1 MRQGLSRAATIVFLV
16 LIGIVVLSQTRSAGA
31 RPCTPPNASAGVG
44 RSTTLAA
51 QTPCVR
57 EYFSEGPLY
66 NPTFAYSNSSLSF
79 RIPTMVWSALG
90 RAVYAP
96 SRSEKVAPNTT
107 TYWFLHVSE
116 SSSGGW
122 GHGSFASS
130 TSAAVGPNE
139 VLEYTIVSDRSG
151 ISWVRFPMPAQLLRV
166 ESADVPSQSIQLN
179 SDTGRSPM
187 AELVAQANV
196 GAQVDSDGDAFFNGA
211 LQANAAA
218 TPSPVYTPTYYGYA
232 VIAQATSPPTAQP
245 GSVSITGG
253 ITAEAGQSTPT
264 YTKGQIAVGFPY
276 TGAGSGQGLAGLIT
290 VGTAGNIPN
299 SGSGVLTFGNGA
311 GTDNWTQIG
320 ASNGHDINGVRN
332 TVIGI
337 LEVYGPSPFNEI
349 GCAMDANAN
358 WGCGGG
364 LFGNASATPL
374 PNGPTPVPT
383 TYPSPYGGP
392 VVIAQATS
400 APTAQPGNVL
410 VAGTSAART
419 HNACSASSGVPCGF
433 TWSISSFSSGIG
445 TTTVTVPASSVCVV
459 TATQSPIVASGDVM
473 TTWVTMP
480 PFSPLTVHAQDLLGN
495 YSGSFGGNGNCV

>member
-1 MRQGLSRAATIVFLV
+1 MRQQFSRAAIITFLV
-16 LIGIVVLSQTRSAGA
+16 LVGFVALSQARLARAKPCIPANVAG
-31 RPCTPPNASAGVG
+31 SGVG
-44 RSTTLAA
+44 RGAGRVP

-66 NPTFAYSNSSLSF
+66 NPTFNYSNSSRRF
-79 RIPTMVWSALG
+79 RIPAMVWSALG
-90 RAVYAP
+90 KIVYAP
-96 SRSEKVAPNTT
+96 SVLEKAAPATT
-107 TYWFLHVSE
+107 TYWFLRVSE
-116 SSSGGW
+116 TSTASRIQ
-122 GHGSFASS
+122 GSFVSS
-130 TSAAVGPNE
+130 TSGIPESNE
-139 VLEYTIVSDRSG
+139 VLEYTVVSDKSG
-151 ISWVRFPMPAQLLRV
+151 ISSVAFPAPAQLLKV
-166 ESADVPSQSIQLN
+166 ESADVPPSQSVELN
-179 SDTGRSPM
+179 SDTGRSPT

-196 GAQVDSDGDAFFNGA
+196 GALVGSNGTV
-211 LQANAAA
+211 LVN
-218 TPSPVYTPTYYGYA
+218 PSAVPAYA
-232 VIAQATSPPTAQP
+232 S
-245 GSVSITGG
+245 
-253 ITAEAGQSTPT
+253 
-264 YTKGQIAVGFPY
+264 GQIAVGDY
-276 TGAGSGQGLAGLIT
+276 AGGSGLTGLFTA
-290 VGTAGNIPN
+290 GTAGNIPN
-299 SGSGVLTFGNGA
+299 SGSGVLTFGNGT

-374 PNGPTPVPT
+374 PNGPTPIPT
-383 TYPSPYGGP
+383 TYPSPYGRP

-473 TTWVTMP
+473 TTWVTLA
-480 PFSPLTVHAQDLLGN
+480 PFTPLTVHAQDLLGN
-495 YSGSFGGNGNCV
+495 YSGSFGGNGNCD